1 MTAMGSRFRLWMLL
15 LATLVATS
23 ILAISWASAG
33 SDESRLR
40 KVEKTLDEVAGVAG
54 QFNARLDALQV
65 KDEGLDA
72 RLVELKSVLDE
83 LKVSIGSLQSDV
95 AALKGGSTSMQ
106 KKIDELGSK
115 ISAIDQRLWLLEAR
129 YNDHLR
135 KYHGG

>member
-1 MTAMGSRFRLWMLL
+1 MLL

-65 KDEGLDA
+65 NHEGLDA
-72 RLVELKSVLDE
+72 RLVELKTVLDA

>member
-54 QFNARLDALQV
+54 QFNARLDAVRV

-72 RLVELKSVLDE
+72 RLVELKTVLDE